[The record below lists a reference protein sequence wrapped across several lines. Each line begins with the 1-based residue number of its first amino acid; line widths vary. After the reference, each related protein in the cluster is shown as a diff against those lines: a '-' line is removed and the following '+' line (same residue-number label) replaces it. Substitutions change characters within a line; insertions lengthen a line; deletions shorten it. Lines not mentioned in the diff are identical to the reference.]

1 MGKLIREE
9 EVCDYPPDTQVKI
22 WMKQR
27 ARWTLN
33 DIIVISDIKSK
44 ISPENIKLIE
54 RLERRLMSK
63 EMTLREAVKKDGTD
77 YESVP
82 DIKDE
87 DL

>member
-9 EVCDYPPDTQVKI
+9 EVYEYPPDTQVKI